1 MTIVMVIKLEAT
13 KEGAVCNKAAAQL
26 ALQQETCTLTA
37 GGWQHGYS
45 MWVVPFFILVFQQD
59 DKLQSQGTEMNGA
72 KGSGQL
78 PSIIFLEVMISKF
91 LRKKIM
97 LPKLVTLK
105 GNEIAVLR
113 QLAVTSKE
121 IQKAW

>member
-1 MTIVMVIKLEAT
+1 
-13 KEGAVCNKAAAQL
+13 
-26 ALQQETCTLTA
+26 
-37 GGWQHGYS
+37 

>member
-1 MTIVMVIKLEAT
+1 MTIVMVKKLEAT

-78 PSIIFLEVMISKF
+78 PCIIFWSYNKQVLEEKDYASKTGDS
-91 LRKKIM
+91 RR
-97 LPKLVTLK
+97 
-105 GNEIAVLR
+105 E
-113 QLAVTSKE
+113 
-121 IQKAW
+121 